1 MSTAIARRAPQNQ
14 SRIVSARMSQ
24 LSSLTDAQSSLRNLL
39 AASLASTAMLPLSLV
54 STTIS
59 FVSVHTSS
67 WMLLILFPAA
77 CLERLLFSYSSG
89 LLSGACVLHYHRCWH
104 LSMVSMHMTS
114 AICTHGHNSMC
125 LNSCTCSGA
134 KSGRLES
141 LSGGSKQSQSTSS
154 KLRLSA
160 DSSNRLSSG
169 RPRSHHI
176 NSDADSHPRRATS
189 QARLPTDSGK
199 RSASV
204 ERQRTSDLSSRDVL
218 DAAEDGKLKDEM
230 QSEGVAAV
238 R

>member
-1 MSTAIARRAPQNQ
+1 
-14 SRIVSARMSQ
+14 
-24 LSSLTDAQSSLRNLL
+24 
-39 AASLASTAMLPLSLV
+39 
-54 STTIS
+54 
-59 FVSVHTSS
+59 
-67 WMLLILFPAA
+67 
-77 CLERLLFSYSSG
+77 
-89 LLSGACVLHYHRCWH
+89 
-104 LSMVSMHMTS
+104 
-114 AICTHGHNSMC
+114 MC

-134 KSGRLES
+134 KSGRPES

-169 RPRSHHI
+169 RPRLHHI

-189 QARLPTDSGK
+189 QARLPIDSGK

-218 DAAEDGKLKDEM
+218 DAAEDGKPKGER
-230 QSEGVAAV
+230 QAEGVAAV